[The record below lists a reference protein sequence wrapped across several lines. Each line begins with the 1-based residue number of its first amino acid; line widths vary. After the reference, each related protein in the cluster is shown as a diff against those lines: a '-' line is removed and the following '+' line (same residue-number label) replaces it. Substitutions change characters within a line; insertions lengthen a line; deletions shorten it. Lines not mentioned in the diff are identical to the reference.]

1 MSHSNSVLLVK
12 NEGWDERILVFRN
25 DELVDTFMLVTE
37 RYVVVVDTMINV
49 ETAVSLLKHAQKHL
63 EHRQLLVINTHAD
76 YDHAWGNQVF
86 DAPIIGTHQCADLL
100 RDTKTQEHLQKMQDQ
115 EPDIFKDI
123 IVTPPT
129 ILFEETLTV
138 ACGDLTLEL
147 FATPGHTSDHIS
159 IYMPEIDT
167 LLAADAAE
175 IPFPFARTCDGLPH
189 MRDSLAKLADFNA
202 QTVLYCH
209 APVTIGA
216 QLLHDNITYFDKVEA
231 HCREAL
237 ARGMPARPEDD
248 ADVAALINL
257 SFEEAT
263 PDNEYWQNIHEYY
276 RTKGHEHQIRT
287 MLEWLNHCKQ
297 KPVISKQ

>member
-1 MSHSNSVLLVK
+1 MSHSNSVQLVK

-25 DELVDTFMLVTE
+25 DEFVDTFMLVTE
-37 RYVVVVDTMINV
+37 RYVVVVDTMINI
-49 ETAVSLLKHAQKHL
+49 ETAVTLRNHAQKHL
-63 EHRQLLVINTHAD
+63 ENRQLLVINTHAD

-100 RDTKTQEHLQKMQDQ
+100 RDAKAKEHLEKMQEQ
-115 EPDIFKDI
+115 EPDIFTN
-123 IVTPPT
+123 IVLTPPT

-216 QLLHDNITYFDKVEA
+216 QLLHDNIAYFDQMEA

-237 ARGMPARPEDD
+237 AQGMSTKPDED
-248 ADVAALINL
+248 ADVAALINF
-257 SFEEAT
+257 SFDEAT
-263 PDNEYWQNIHEYY
+263 PHNEYWQNIHEYY
-276 RTKGHEHQIRT
+276 RTKGHEHQIRM
-287 MLEWLNHCKQ
+287 MLEWLNQCKQ
-297 KPVISKQ
+297 KPVISE